1 MKYIRIEKSEALTR
15 RYSMKKVF
23 LETLQNSLENACVG
37 VSFLIKLQ
45 ASGLNSF
52 GGASKNSIFWILVT
66 YFPYNEE
73 I

>member
-1 MKYIRIEKSEALTR
+1 
-15 RYSMKKVF
+15 MKKVF

-37 VSFLIKLQ
+37 VSFLIKLR